1 MDIPLVEF
9 TEDGEPEAPPE
20 QESGPKP
27 PPFTAL
33 RALVGVVIRPR
44 ATFRRMQ
51 EAGKGFW
58 LVALLLTLV
67 AFSLLTVATH
77 NIQTQRQAQFAEMQ
91 AAQEAASSSTTAR
104 STNGGFQGGPG
115 GGGPGGGIPGGGGAP
130 GGGGMG
136 MGMTGSLLGGGD
148 DDDATPQ
155 MTVTSLPA
163 ALGSGAAG
171 IVATYLVQAVLLFL
185 FSLMMGGRAS
195 FKQVFWVAVW
205 ATIPFVLRY
214 LVQWVAVTAT
224 GSMVT
229 SGLAGVFSSGM
240 ATGSTVWNALLA
252 EIDIYR
258 VWSLVLAAVGMAAV
272 ARISRVKSA
281 IVSVGSWLVVVLATV
296 GASSLVGSLFG

>member
-9 TEDGEPEAPPE
+9 TEDQEPEAPPE

-58 LVALLLTLV
+58 LVALILTLV
-67 AFSLLTVATH
+67 PFSLLTVATH
-77 NIQTQRQAQFAEMQ
+77 NIQTQQMAQLSEML
-91 AAQEAASSSTTAR
+91 AAQEEDATSANNNNR
-104 STNGGFQGGPG
+104 QGGGPG
-115 GGGPGGGIPGGGGAP
+115 GGGPGGGAP

-136 MGMTGSLLGGGD
+136 MGITGSLLSGGD
-148 DDDATPQ
+148 DDDTSSQ
-155 MTVTSLPA
+155 MTTTSLPA
-163 ALGSGAAG
+163 SLGTGAAG
-171 IVATYLVQAVLLFL
+171 IVVTYLVQALLLFL

-205 ATIPFVLRY
+205 ATIPFMLRY
-214 LVQWVAVTAT
+214 LVQWVAVFAT
-224 GSMVT
+224 GNLVT
-229 SGLAGVFSSGM
+229 SGLAGVFGTG
-240 ATGSTVWNALLA
+240 AAAGGSTILSALLA
-252 EIDIYR
+252 EIDFYQ
-258 VWSLVLAAVGMAAV
+258 VWSLILAAIGMAVV

-281 IVSVGSWLVVVLATV
+281 VVSIGSWLVITLGTV
-296 GASSLVGSLFG
+296 GVSSLVGSLFG